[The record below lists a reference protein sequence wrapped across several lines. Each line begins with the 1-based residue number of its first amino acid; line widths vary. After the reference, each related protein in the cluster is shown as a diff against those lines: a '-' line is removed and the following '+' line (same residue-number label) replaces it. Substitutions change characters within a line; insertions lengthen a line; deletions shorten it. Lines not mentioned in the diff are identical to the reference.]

1 MQLID
6 TKLGYP
12 GLYQPQYDHYIRAL
26 EIFAA
31 QNVDIVD
38 ALLFTR
44 AQQDGSTIQ
53 SFDKDIQK
61 LIKRL
66 GK

>member
-1 MQLID
+1 
-6 TKLGYP
+6 
-12 GLYQPQYDHYIRAL
+12 
-26 EIFAA
+26 
-31 QNVDIVD
+31 VDIVD

-44 AQQDGSTIQ
+44 SQQEGSEIQ

-66 GK
+66 AGKVG